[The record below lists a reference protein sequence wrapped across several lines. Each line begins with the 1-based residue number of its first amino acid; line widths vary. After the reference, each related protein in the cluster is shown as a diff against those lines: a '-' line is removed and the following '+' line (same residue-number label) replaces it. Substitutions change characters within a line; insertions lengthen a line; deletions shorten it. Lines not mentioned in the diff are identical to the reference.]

1 MTARAAIVR
10 LLDVSTLN
18 DRVLAGYTT
27 WLDDSERQRLAR
39 FVRRERRDQF
49 VAGRV
54 LARRT
59 LGAVLGVAPETIRLV
74 ERPGAAPAL
83 ATPGAGAAGFSISH
97 SGPWIACAASATGRI
112 GLDVEV
118 VDPARDIDALAAH
131 AFDASQ
137 QAWLAARPA
146 ATRLTDFYRA
156 WSTLEARF
164 KLGTAAAATF
174 DLSRRGLAIV
184 VCSEH
189 ALAAAPVVESD
200 QSFIKLLE
208 AN

>member
-1 MTARAAIVR
+1 MIHGAIVR
-10 LLDVSTLN
+10 LLDAGAL
-18 DRVLAGYTT
+18 DDGVLARCAM

-39 FVRRERRDQF
+39 FVRRERRNQF
-49 VAGRV
+49 IAGRV

-59 LGAVLGVAPETIRLV
+59 LAAVLGVAPETVRLV

-83 ATPGAGAAGFSISH
+83 AWPDAGAAGFSISH
-97 SGPWIACAASATGRI
+97 SGPWIACAASATGRV

-118 VDPARDIDALAAH
+118 VDPARDIDALAAQ

-146 ATRLTDFYRA
+146 ATRVADFYRA

-174 DLSRRGLAIV
+174 DLSRPGVAIV
-184 VCSEH
+184 VCCEH
-189 ALAAAPVVESD
+189 EPVAPPVVESA
-200 QSFIKLLE
+200 SL
-208 AN
+208 

>member
-1 MTARAAIVR
+1 MTDRAAIVR
-10 LLDVSTLN
+10 LLDARTL
-18 DRVLAGYTT
+18 DDGVLAQCTAL
-27 WLDDSERQRLAR
+27 LDESERLRLAR
-39 FVRRERRDQF
+39 FVRRERRNQF
-49 VAGRV
+49 IAGRV

-59 LGAVLGVAPETIRLV
+59 LGAVLGVAPETVRLV

-83 ATPGAGAAGFSISH
+83 AVPEAGAAGFSISH
-97 SGPWIACAASATGRI
+97 SGAWIACAASATGRV

-118 VDPARDIDALAAH
+118 VDPARDIDALAAQ

-146 ATRLTDFYRA
+146 ASRLGDFYRA

-174 DLSRRGLAIV
+174 DLSRPGLSIV
-184 VCSEH
+184 VCCEYE
-189 ALAAAPVVESD
+189 LAAPPVVESD
-200 QSFIKLLE
+200 AL
-208 AN
+208 

>member
-1 MTARAAIVR
+1 MTDRAAIVR
-10 LLDVSTLN
+10 LLDASAL
-18 DRVLAGYTT
+18 DHALLAACTA
-27 WLDDSERQRLAR
+27 WLDDSERRRLAR
-39 FVRRERRDQF
+39 FVRRERRNQF
-49 VAGRV
+49 IAGRV

-59 LGAVLGVAPETIRLV
+59 LGAVLGVAPETVRLV

-83 ATPGAGAAGFSISH
+83 AVPDAGAAGFSISH
-97 SGPWIACAASATGRI
+97 SGSWIACAASATGRV

-118 VDPARDIDALAAH
+118 VDPARDIDALAAQ

-146 ATRLTDFYRA
+146 ATRVADFYRA

-174 DLSRRGLAIV
+174 DLSRPGLSIV
-184 VCSEH
+184 VCCEH
-189 ALAAAPVVESD
+189 ELALPPLVESD
-200 QSFIKLLE
+200 SL
-208 AN
+208 

>member
-1 MTARAAIVR
+1 VIHGAIVR
-10 LLDVSTLN
+10 LLDAGAL
-18 DRVLAGYTT
+18 DDGVLARCAI

-39 FVRRERRDQF
+39 FVRRERRNQF
-49 VAGRV
+49 IAGRV

-59 LGAVLGVAPETIRLV
+59 LAAVLGVAPETVRLV

-83 ATPGAGAAGFSISH
+83 AAPDAGTAGFSISH
-97 SGPWIACAASATGRI
+97 SGPWIACAASATGRV

-118 VDPARDIDALAAH
+118 VDPARDIDALAAQ

-146 ATRLTDFYRA
+146 ATRVADFYRA

-164 KLGTAAAATF
+164 KLGTASAATF
-174 DLSRRGLAIV
+174 DLSRPRVAIV
-184 VCSEH
+184 VCCEH
-189 ALAAAPVVESD
+189 EPAVPPVVESA
-200 QSFIKLLE
+200 SL
-208 AN
+208 

>member
-1 MTARAAIVR
+1 MIHGAIVR
-10 LLDVSTLN
+10 LLDARTL
-18 DRVLAGYTT
+18 DDGGLARCIG
-27 WLDDSERQRLAR
+27 WLDDSERGRLAR
-39 FVRRERRDQF
+39 FVRRERRAQF
-49 VAGRV
+49 IAGRV

-59 LGAVLGVAPETIRLV
+59 LGAVLGVAPEMVRLV

-83 ATPGAGAAGFSISH
+83 AMPGAGSAGFSISH

-118 VDPARDIDALAAH
+118 VDPARDIDALAAQ

-146 ATRLTDFYRA
+146 DTRLCDFYRA

-174 DLSRRGLAIV
+174 DLSRPGLAIV
-184 VCSEH
+184 VCCEH
-189 ALAAAPVVESD
+189 ELAAPPV
-200 QSFIKLLE
+200 LE
-208 AN
+208 FDRPGTQ

>member
-1 MTARAAIVR
+1 MTDRAALVR
-10 LLDVSTLN
+10 LLDARTL
-18 DRVLAGYTT
+18 DDTVLAQCTAMLG
-27 WLDDSERQRLAR
+27 DSERQRLAR
-39 FVRRERRDQF
+39 FVRRERRNQF
-49 VAGRV
+49 IAGRV

-59 LGAVLGVAPETIRLV
+59 LGAVLGVAPAAVRLV

-83 ATPGAGAAGFSISH
+83 AMPGAGAAGFSISH
-97 SGPWIACAASATGRI
+97 SGPWIACAASAMGRV

-137 QAWLAARPA
+137 QAWLTARPTA
-146 ATRLTDFYRA
+146 SRVSDFYRA

-164 KLGTAAAATF
+164 KLGTVAEATF
-174 DLSRRGLAIV
+174 DLSRPGLAIV

-189 ALAAAPVVESD
+189 ALAAPPVVESD
-200 QSFIKLLE
+200 RM
-208 AN
+208 